1 MEYAAAVWDPHLNQ
15 DVQALER
22 VHRRAARFICGDY
35 QSTSSV
41 TTMLAQIG
49 LTNLERRRR
58 DLHVRLALL
67 FKVIYGHVAVSAD
80 DLGLEKADPRTR
92 SNHRH
97 KYRTLASST
106 NILRYSF
113 THRTVPEWNAHPAS
127 TVEAGTPDGFKA
139 RLAGLSAQS
148 D

>member
-1 MEYAAAVWDPHLNQ
+1 MEYAAAVWDPHLSK

-22 VHRRAARFICGDY
+22 VQRRAARFICGDY
-35 QSTSSV
+35 QYTSSV

-58 DLHVRLALL
+58 DLRLALL
-67 FKVIYGHVAVSAD
+67 FKIIHGHVAVSAD
-80 DLGLEKADPRTR
+80 DLGLEKADSRTR

-97 KYRTLASST
+97 KFRTLASST

-113 THRTVPEWNAHPAS
+113 THRTVPEWNALPAS
-127 TVEAGTPDGFKA
+127 TVEAGTHDGFKA